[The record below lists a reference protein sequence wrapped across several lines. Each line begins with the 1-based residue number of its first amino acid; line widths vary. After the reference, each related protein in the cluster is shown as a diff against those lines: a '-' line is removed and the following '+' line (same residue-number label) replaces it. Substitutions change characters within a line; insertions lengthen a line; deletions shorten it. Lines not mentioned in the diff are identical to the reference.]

1 MVLVN
6 DLNISY
12 DDFVGGVIE
21 EVNGEAVVSLADL
34 AEKVERI
41 VNNPEYHV
49 IEFKTSKNYRLVLP
63 TLHVEDCRKVHEA
76 TLTRYR
82 VPREKQIVGDL
93 QLHQHQIET
102 RPKKRLIG
110 EIDEDEYQIL
120 FGTAQEIQEITTDET
135 ISKMN

>member
-21 EVNGEAVVSLADL
+21 EVNGEAVVSLADI

-41 VNNPEYHV
+41 VNNPECRI

-63 TLHVEDCRKVHEA
+63 TLHVEDCQKVHEA

-82 VPREKQIVGDL
+82 VPREKQIALDL
-93 QLHQHQIET
+93 PLHQNHET
-102 RPKKRLIG
+102 IPNIASS
-110 EIDEDEYQIL
+110 IDLDEVAKVIR
-120 FGTAQEIQEITTDET
+120 EITDDST
-135 ISKMN
+135 IIAIN

>member
-41 VNNPEYHV
+41 VHNPECHI
-49 IEFKTSKNYRLVLP
+49 IEFKTSKNYRVVLP
-63 TLHVEDCRKVHEA
+63 TLHVEDCQKVHEA

-82 VPREKQIVGDL
+82 VPREKQIVLDL
-93 QLHQHQIET
+93 PLHQNHET
-102 RPKKRLIG
+102 IPNIASS
-110 EIDEDEYQIL
+110 IDLDEVAKVIR
-120 FGTAQEIQEITTDET
+120 EITDDST
-135 ISKMN
+135 IIAIN

>member
-41 VNNPEYHV
+41 VNNPECRI

-63 TLHVEDCRKVHEA
+63 TLHVEDCQKVHEA

-82 VPREKQIVGDL
+82 VPREKQIVLDL
-93 QLHQHQIET
+93 PLHQYPETIPNIESS
-102 RPKKRLIG
+102 
-110 EIDEDEYQIL
+110 IDFDEV
-120 FGTAQEIQEITTDET
+120 AQVISEITDDST
-135 ISKMN
+135 IIAIN

>member
-41 VNNPEYHV
+41 VNNPESTI

-63 TLHVEDCRKVHEA
+63 TLHVEDCQKVHEA

-82 VPREKQIVGDL
+82 VPREKQIVLDL
-93 QLHQHQIET
+93 QLHQNHEAVPNNT
-102 RPKKRLIG
+102 TT
-110 EIDEDEYQIL
+110 IDLDDV
-120 FGTAQEIQEITTDET
+120 AQVIQEIIEDET
-135 ISKMN
+135 IAMN

>member
-21 EVNGEAVVSLADL
+21 EVNGEAVVNLADL

-41 VNNPEYHV
+41 VNNPECTI

-82 VPREKQIVGDL
+82 VPREKQIVLDL
-93 QLHQHQIET
+93 QLHQNHEIA
-102 RPKKRLIG
+102 PNSASLISF
-110 EIDEDEYQIL
+110 DEVDQVV
-120 FGTAQEIQEITTDET
+120 QEILDADET
-135 ISKMN
+135 IATN